1 MTADSAGSAPIS
13 GDEIIGISK
22 MPFFYDMRTI
32 CFPEERDGV
41 EVGLHSFKVT
51 CRADDSMPKDP
62 VRQVL
67 RWIGSRGIRIRH
79 VMTFDD
85 FPDTPESH
93 WSKRV
98 WFNTRGSDLQIFE
111 TDSRIVRKRASG
123 YLLWELQVQD
133 PDLDLALD

>member
-13 GDEIIGISK
+13 GNDGIH

-41 EVGLHSFKVT
+41 EIGLHSFKVT
-51 CRADDSMPKDP
+51 CRADDSIPKDP

-67 RWIGSRGIRIRH
+67 RWIGNRGVNIRH

-85 FPDTPESH
+85 FPDTPSTH
-93 WSKRV
+93 WSRRI
-98 WFNTRGSDLQIFE
+98 WMNARGSDLQIFE
-111 TDSRIVRKRASG
+111 MDSRIVRKRASG

-133 PDLDLALD
+133 PELDLVLD